1 MVTTSICPEPG
12 VIARWSETLEGLHQR
27 IAHRFARV
35 EVRER
40 VHRYLAGLLDRVERK
55 NGWQLA
61 EAIGEFG
68 AKGAQRLLNAAA
80 WDADMVRDDL
90 RDYVIEHLGDD
101 ASGILIVDETGFLK
115 KGMKSCGVAR
125 QYTGTAGDTVNCPVG
140 VFLAYASAH
149 GSAFID
155 RSLYLPREWATDPDR
170 RTAAGIPVGVR
181 FASKITLAERMLA
194 RAFAADVPARWVV
207 ADSFY
212 GRSGPF
218 RRWLEERDQ
227 PYAVMIPRTNA
238 IDYRVRRIRV
248 EQVAEHLPASDSPPW
263 LCLALSEEGEVD
275 MRHWLLVRR
284 DADDRSDD
292 AYWLAYGP
300 AGTTEEELVRVC
312 DTRWRVEECFA
323 QAKGE
328 VGMDEYE
335 VRTWTAWHRFVT
347 LCLLAHAFLIVMR
360 HAARREET
368 AEKGAVIPA
377 LSR

>member
-1 MVTTSICPEPG
+1 MVPTIVCREPD
-12 VIARWSETLEGLHQR
+12 VVARWQATLDSLHGR

-40 VHRYLAGLLDRVERK
+40 VRRYLVGLLDRVERK

-68 AKGAQRLLNAAA
+68 AKGVQRLLNAAT
-80 WDADMVRDDL
+80 WDADDVREDL
-90 RDYVIEHLGDD
+90 RAYVIDQLGDE

-115 KGMKSCGVAR
+115 KGTKSCGVAR
-125 QYTGTAGDTVNCPVG
+125 QYTGTAGDTVNCQVG

-149 GSAFID
+149 GAAFID
-155 RSLYLPREWATDPDR
+155 RALYLPREWAKTPER
-170 RTAAGIPVGVR
+170 HTAAGIPAGTR

-218 RRWLEERDQ
+218 RRWLEEHDQ
-227 PYAVMIPRTNA
+227 PYAVMISRTNA
-238 IDYRVRRIRV
+238 VDYRGRRIRV
-248 EQVAEHLPASDSPPW
+248 EQITELLADADASPW
-263 LCLALSEEGEVD
+263 LCLTLAEECAVG
-275 MRHWLLVRR
+275 MRHWLLIRR
-284 DADDRSDD
+284 DADDPRDD
-292 AYWLAYGP
+292 RYWLAYGP
-300 AGTTEEELVRVC
+300 AETSKEELVRVC
-312 DTRWRVEECFA
+312 DTRWQVEECFA

-328 VGMDEYE
+328 VGMDQYE
-335 VRTWTAWHRFVT
+335 VRTWTAWHRFIT
-347 LCLLAHAFLIVMR
+347 LCLLAHAFLVVVR
-360 HAARREET
+360 QAAGGDEV

-377 LSR
+377 